1 MYFFI
6 MQYIDVM
13 MYYLRRK
20 VILSKDLKRRVST
33 TDTCFGQNIV
43 FMYEDFKKKGSG
55 EFKVNERCVALKI
68 MKGESM
74 FCATHWNLLDD
85 VVMPINVKAFM
96 HWIVLHFNIQQRSL
110 TVYDSMSGAKHENQT
125 LPVIESFVVLIPLL
139 LEKIGFYDH
148 QDINIDVSPYDVAE
162 NEALKLS
169 IATGIPQKI
178 DCDCGM
184 FSIYFAKQI
193 ILGKENEMPKHI
205 DVRLLRED
213 IAISLYYHG
222 KNKELE
228 GYLTSDEFNEKL
240 LERRQKRMKIVA

>member
-1 MYFFI
+1 
-6 MQYIDVM
+6 MQHIDVM

-20 VILSKDLKRRVST
+20 VKLSTDLKIRVST

-55 EFKVNERCVALKI
+55 AFKIDERCVALKI

-85 VVMPINVKAFM
+85 VVMPVNVNGLM
-96 HWIVLHFNIQQRSL
+96 HWILLHFNVQQRSL

-125 LPVIESFVVLIPLL
+125 LLVVEAFAVLIPLL
-139 LEKIGFYDH
+139 LEMIDFYVRK
-148 QDINIDVSPYDVAE
+148 DIHLDVSLYDVVE

-169 IATGIPQKI
+169 IAKGIPQQT
-178 DCDCGM
+178 DCDCGV
-184 FSIYFAKQI
+184 FCTYFAEQI
-193 ILGKENEMPKHI
+193 ILGKENEMPKNI
-205 DVRLLRED
+205 DVRLLRKD
-213 IAISLYYHG
+213 IAVSLYYHG

-228 GYLTSDEFNEKL
+228 GYLTSDEFTDKL
-240 LERRQKRMKIVA
+240 LERRQKRMKIAA